1 MAGRQR
7 TLSQRLSKVMLEL
20 AREHRPAIREELWQ
34 ELRTALIEWKL
45 AMNILERGDTVIGF
59 TRAPTAEIASLLQ
72 LARGPFDRMVAQFE
86 IVLREV
92 DTHGEVKPET
102 FELALET
109 VVQTESHFLEVMER
123 AVLAYVEHDRESV
136 HTTITL
142 IRGLTLVLLGVLAM
156 QAVLIMRPVM
166 NQIRQRVLTQER
178 LVKEL
183 ERRTA
188 ELRVNEEEARK
199 LAVVASR
206 TGIGVIVTDAEGRV
220 EWVNDACERLTGYQ
234 LHELKGKKPGSILQ
248 YDKTNGATVAL
259 IRERVATGKPFNVE
273 IQNRS
278 KFGREYWVM
287 LDVQPIFDEAGQLT
301 NWVGMQ
307 SDLTERIEADEELQ
321 RLIGLQRAIL
331 DSAAYAI
338 IATDTEGN
346 ITVFNPA
353 AEKLFGYHAA
363 EIIRIGGLHLL
374 IAPSDLKRFVSQM
387 ERDYEIDIDVPFDA
401 LALRVHKS
409 QTDDIGWTFQ
419 RKDGSHFPGRM
430 TITAMRATSGA
441 IVGYMAIAY
450 DITAEKKAAKA
461 LTDAKEEAEVAARA
475 KADFLANM
483 SHEIRTP
490 LNAVIG
496 MTGLLLETSLTREQR
511 DYVETVRTSGQSLLS
526 LINDILDFSKIDAG
540 RLEVEAIPFSPRTI
554 VEEVGD
560 LLNQQATAKG
570 IDLAVLVHHEVPYRV
585 VGDPTRLRQ
594 VLLNLTSNAVKFTD
608 VGEVVVELSAEL
620 DARGKSPA
628 ILRFAV
634 RDTGIGIPADK
645 LEKLFRSF
653 TQADS
658 STTRRFGGTGLGL
671 AISKRLVQL
680 MGGDIRVE
688 TEPGRGS
695 TFAFDLR
702 CEVAEIEDEP
712 DPVGENDLGR
722 VHCLVVDD
730 NSTNRWVLREQLRS
744 WACTCEEV
752 ADGASALSRL
762 RSRPDAFQLAIID
775 FQMPAMSG
783 EELARAIRSDSTL
796 ARLPL
801 ILLTSSPRSGDA
813 ARMREAGFDAFLT
826 KPIKQSQ
833 LFEAMRL
840 VLGRAE
846 SAPARVERPMVT
858 EELLHELGRSS
869 IRILLVEDNL
879 VNQKVATR
887 LLEKAGL
894 RCDIASNGLE
904 AVEAVRQFPYD
915 LVLMDCQM
923 PELDG
928 YEATRQIRS
937 QGGDLTRL
945 PIIAMTAEA
954 LMGDRERC
962 IDAGM
967 NDYITKPIDAQLLY
981 RTIRRYLPKGSVE
994 RGISSDQPINVA
1006 RLRAILASDKD
1017 TPLEKEILRIFRGQ
1031 LQDTLTA
1038 LKQSLESETGTALTA
1053 VAHFLSGAATNFQAE
1068 KLAAI
1073 CRELENLA
1081 RAGGSRA
1088 AREKYQLVQAEVAR
1102 VMAQIDVLL
1111 ADKP

>member
-1 MAGRQR
+1 
-7 TLSQRLSKVMLEL
+7 
-20 AREHRPAIREELWQ
+20 
-34 ELRTALIEWKL
+34 
-45 AMNILERGDTVIGF
+45 
-59 TRAPTAEIASLLQ
+59 
-72 LARGPFDRMVAQFE
+72 
-86 IVLREV
+86 
-92 DTHGEVKPET
+92 
-102 FELALET
+102 
-109 VVQTESHFLEVMER
+109 
-123 AVLAYVEHDRESV
+123 
-136 HTTITL
+136 
-142 IRGLTLVLLGVLAM
+142 
-156 QAVLIMRPVM
+156 
-166 NQIRQRVLTQER
+166 
-178 LVKEL
+178 
-183 ERRTA
+183 
-188 ELRVNEEEARK
+188 
-199 LAVVASR
+199 
-206 TGIGVIVTDAEGRV
+206 
-220 EWVNDACERLTGYQ
+220 
-234 LHELKGKKPGSILQ
+234 
-248 YDKTNGATVAL
+248 
-259 IRERVATGKPFNVE
+259 
-273 IQNRS
+273 
-278 KFGREYWVM
+278 
-287 LDVQPIFDEAGQLT
+287 
-301 NWVGMQ
+301 
-307 SDLTERIEADEELQ
+307 
-321 RLIGLQRAIL
+321 
-331 DSAAYAI
+331 
-338 IATDTEGN
+338 
-346 ITVFNPA
+346 
-353 AEKLFGYHAA
+353 
-363 EIIRIGGLHLL
+363 
-374 IAPSDLKRFVSQM
+374 
-387 ERDYEIDIDVPFDA
+387 
-401 LALRVHKS
+401 
-409 QTDDIGWTFQ
+409 
-419 RKDGSHFPGRM
+419 
-430 TITAMRATSGA
+430 
-441 IVGYMAIAY
+441 
-450 DITAEKKAAKA
+450 
-461 LTDAKEEAEVAARA
+461 
-475 KADFLANM
+475 
-483 SHEIRTP
+483 
-490 LNAVIG
+490 
-496 MTGLLLETSLTREQR
+496 
-511 DYVETVRTSGQSLLS
+511 
-526 LINDILDFSKIDAG
+526 
-540 RLEVEAIPFSPRTI
+540 
-554 VEEVGD
+554 
-560 LLNQQATAKG
+560 
-570 IDLAVLVHHEVPYRV
+570 
-585 VGDPTRLRQ
+585 
-594 VLLNLTSNAVKFTD
+594 
-608 VGEVVVELSAEL
+608 
-620 DARGKSPA
+620 
-628 ILRFAV
+628 
-634 RDTGIGIPADK
+634 
-645 LEKLFRSF
+645 
-653 TQADS
+653 
-658 STTRRFGGTGLGL
+658 
-671 AISKRLVQL
+671 
-680 MGGDIRVE
+680 
-688 TEPGRGS
+688 
-695 TFAFDLR
+695 
-702 CEVAEIEDEP
+702 
-712 DPVGENDLGR
+712 
-722 VHCLVVDD
+722 
-730 NSTNRWVLREQLRS
+730 
-744 WACTCEEV
+744 
-752 ADGASALSRL
+752 
-762 RSRPDAFQLAIID
+762 
-775 FQMPAMSG
+775 MPAMSG